1 MSLPSWQGKVIY
13 FAMIDRFQNGDKSN
27 DDQGCGE
34 SSLTDDDCFQG
45 GDLKGLRGKLPYL
58 KRLGFDA
65 LWITPPVHNQWI
77 NPYIRTRGYH
87 GYWAYDFT
95 KVDPHFGTL
104 EDYKALVGEAH
115 RLGLR
120 VIQDIVVNHT
130 GNYFTVSEEGYD
142 PSRPE
147 LNWKTLPEA
156 QPPERGP
163 KAPND
168 PVFRLNNPNIP
179 EHKAAGVYN
188 FTPNIS
194 DFRSREQTLT
204 YAMGDL
210 DDVNLKSPL
219 AVERMKEIYRYW
231 IEEVGVD
238 GFRVDTVYYTPEDFY
253 EKFLYDEDPKGLG
266 IKRFAERQGIK
277 DFFVFGE
284 VWSYDYRAIARY
296 LKSGRTERL
305 DSAIDLPLNE
315 ALTQV
320 FYRKAPTENVRAALS
335 ARKRHHDLWVNFLD
349 NHDVERMHARAG
361 WPAVR
366 QSLYALFTLPGI
378 PCVYYG
384 TEAGFTAA
392 RGNMFDEE
400 KFDEGSRAS
409 KLLRK
414 LIRFR
419 KKHPALATGRVAVER
434 TSFTAGV
441 LSYVVTRDED
451 AYRMV
456 FNTAPDRMVFDL
468 GADPGGLELLL
479 ASAPLDRRGGA
490 LILPPESAYVFK
502 AVASAKSGRPASSSG
517 ARLIPLAAGTHRDEI
532 PLRFRPPARG
542 RACELFLI
550 CDGDY
555 DRKIRVPDALSGEF
569 RLSAREFGNGPHR
582 LALLA
587 RAKTGA
593 LEFCGESDIVVRNPY
608 KLITQT
614 TVPEDSKG
622 GPAGVIMP
630 PAEATYAGQLSMR
643 RVRALTSGRDLR
655 LELSMANVTSAWN
668 PPHGYDH
675 VYFHVFFDF
684 PGQRGKKFLPKL
696 NQERGDFDFNA
707 GFLLY
712 GWGSR
717 SFAAKD
723 STPDSYGAPLIGE
736 VEQAADV
743 RRKTVTFTF
752 SDRLFDSLRTLAGT
766 KVLIAT
772 WDGYLGDL
780 RELGEKKADWSFSAP
795 GAKVS
800 ELPKIY
806 DRSLITL

>member
-1 MSLPSWQGKVIY
+1 VSLPSWQGKVIY

-34 SSLTDDDCFQG
+34 YSPTDDDCFQG

-65 LWITPPVHNQWI
+65 LWITPPVSNQWI

-95 KVDPHFGTL
+95 KVDPHFGAL
-104 EDYKALVGEAH
+104 ADYKALVADAH
-115 RLGLR
+115 KLGLK

-142 PSRPE
+142 PARPE
-147 LNWKTLPEA
+147 LNWKPLADA
-156 QPPERGP
+156 QPPARGP
-163 KAPND
+163 KAPDD
-168 PVFRLNNPNIP
+168 PVFRMNNPNVP
-179 EHKAAGVYN
+179 EHKQAAVYN

-238 GFRVDTVYYTPEDFY
+238 GYRVDTVYYTPEDFY
-253 EKFLYDEDPKGLG
+253 EKFLYDEDPRSLG

-277 DFFVFGE
+277 DFIVFGE
-284 VWSYDYRAIARY
+284 VWSYDYKAIGRY
-296 LKSGRTERL
+296 LKAGRAERL

-320 FYRKAPTENVRAALS
+320 FYRKAPTENLRAALG

-366 QSLYALFTLPGI
+366 QSLFALFALPGL

-392 RGNMFDEE
+392 RANMFAE
-400 KFDEGSRAS
+400 KNFDESSRAS

-419 KKHPALATGRVAVER
+419 KKHPALATGRVAVE
-434 TSFTAGV
+434 SASWAAGI
-441 LSYVVTRDED
+441 LSYTVTRGDD
-451 AYRMV
+451 VYRMV
-456 FNTAPDRMVFDL
+456 FNTSHDRMAFDPGL
-468 GADPGGLELLL
+468 GAAAPEPLLS
-479 ASAPLDRRGGA
+479 SAPLDRRGGA
-490 LILPPESAYVFK
+490 LVLPPESAYVFK
-502 AVASAKSGRPASSSG
+502 AGIVSRTGRRAASSG
-517 ARLIPLAAGTHRDEI
+517 ARLIPLAAGPHREEI
-532 PLRFRPPARG
+532 PLRFVPPARG
-542 RACELFLI
+542 RTAELFLL

-555 DRKIRVPDALSGEF
+555 DRKIRVPDASSGVF

-608 KLITQT
+608 RLITQAE
-614 TVPEDSKG
+614 VPEDHKG
-622 GPAGVIMP
+622 GPGGVILP
-630 PAEATYAGQLSMR
+630 PAEASYAGQLSMR

-655 LELSMANVTSAWN
+655 LELSMANVTSGWN

-696 NQERGDFDFNA
+696 NRKDAGFDFDA

-723 STPDSYGAPLIGE
+723 STPDAYGSPLVGE

-766 KVLIAT
+766 KVLIST

-780 RELGEKKADWSFSAP
+780 RELGEKKADWAFSAP
-795 GAKVS
+795 GAKVE
-800 ELPKIY
+800 ELPKMY
-806 DRSLITL
+806 DWAQIIL

>member
-27 DDQGCGE
+27 DDQGAGE
-34 SSLTDDDCFQG
+34 ASPTDDDCFQG

-65 LWITPPVHNQWI
+65 LWLTPPVHNQWI

-95 KVDPHFGTL
+95 RVDPHFGTL
-104 EDYKALVGEAH
+104 DDYRELVRDAH
-115 RLGLR
+115 ALGLK

-130 GNYFTVSEEGYD
+130 GNYFTVSAEGYD
-142 PSRPE
+142 PARPE
-147 LNWKTLPEA
+147 LNWKSPSDA
-156 QPPERGP
+156 PPPARGP
-163 KAPND
+163 QAPND
-168 PVFRLNNPNIP
+168 SVFRMNNPNVP
-179 EHKAAGVYN
+179 EHKRAAVYN

-194 DFRSREQTLT
+194 DFRNREQTLT

-210 DDVNLKSPL
+210 DDINLKSPL

-238 GFRVDTVYYTPEDFY
+238 AYRVDTVYYTPEDFY
-253 EKFLYDEDPKGLG
+253 EKFLYDTNPTSPG
-266 IKRFAERQGIK
+266 IKRFAERRGIK

-284 VWSYDYRAIARY
+284 VWSYDYRAIGRY
-296 LKSGRTERL
+296 LKHARAERL

-320 FYRKAPTENVRAALS
+320 FYRKGPTEKLRAALV
-335 ARKRHHDLWVNFLD
+335 ARRLRRNLWVNFLD

-384 TEAGFTAA
+384 TEAGFTSA
-392 RGNMFDEE
+392 RANMFDE
-400 KFDEGSRAS
+400 KNFDEKSRAS

-419 KKHPALATGRVAVER
+419 KNHPAFAVGRVGVER
-434 TSFTAGV
+434 TSFSAGI
-441 LSYVVTRDED
+441 LSYTVTRGGD
-451 AYRMV
+451 AYHV
-456 FNTAPDRMVFDL
+456 IFNTSSNRMVFDL
-468 GADPGGLELLL
+468 DAGRMKPLLS
-479 ASAPLDRRGGA
+479 SAPLDRRGGT
-490 LILPPESAYVFK
+490 LLLPPESSCVFK
-502 AVASAKSGRPASSSG
+502 TSAPAKPARHAPRSG
-517 ARLIPLAAGTHRDEI
+517 ARLLPLDAGVHRGEI

-542 RACELFLI
+542 RSSELFLI

-555 DRKIRVPDALSGEF
+555 DRRIRVPDPNSGKF

-587 RAKTGA
+587 RAKAGA
-593 LEFCGESDIVVRNPY
+593 LELCGESEISVCNPY
-608 KLITQT
+608 RLIAQT
-614 TVPEDSKG
+614 AVLEDSKG
-622 GPAGVIMP
+622 GPGGVILP
-630 PAEATYAGQLSMR
+630 PAEASYAGQLAMR

-655 LELSMANVTSAWN
+655 LELSMADVTNAWN

-684 PGQRGKKFLPKL
+684 PGQRGNKFLPKL
-696 NQERGDFDFNA
+696 NRADAGFDFNS

-723 STPDSYGAPLIGE
+723 SKADAYGAPLIGE
-736 VEQAADV
+736 VEQSADA

-752 SDRLFDSLRTLAGT
+752 SDRLFDSLRTFAGT
-766 KVLIAT
+766 KILITT

-780 RELGEKKADWSFSAP
+780 RELVEEQADWSFSAP
-795 GAKVS
+795 GAKTS

-806 DRSLITL
+806 DHALITL

>member
-27 DDQGCGE
+27 DDQGQGE
-34 SSLTDDDCFQG
+34 YDPRDDDAFQG
-45 GDLKGLRGKLPYL
+45 GDLQGLRRKLPYL
-58 KRLGFDA
+58 KRMGFDA
-65 LWITPPVHNQWI
+65 LWLTPPVHNQWI

-104 EDYKALVGEAH
+104 EDYRALVREAH
-115 RLGLR
+115 ALGLR

-130 GNYFTVSEEGYD
+130 GNYFTVSAEGYD
-142 PSRPE
+142 PARPE
-147 LNWKTLPEA
+147 LSWKPVTGA
-156 QPPERGP
+156 RPPARGT

-168 PVFRLNNPNIP
+168 PVFRMNNPNVA
-179 EHKAAGVYN
+179 EHKQAAVYN

-219 AVERMKEIYRYW
+219 AIERMKEIYRYW

-253 EKFLYDEDPKGLG
+253 EKFLYDEDPQRLGL
-266 IKRFAERQGIK
+266 KRFAERQGLK
-277 DFFVFGE
+277 DFWVFGE
-284 VWSYDYRAIARY
+284 VWSYDYKAIGRY
-296 LKSGRTERL
+296 LKAGRAERL

-320 FYRKAPTENVRAALS
+320 FYRKAPTENARAALS
-335 ARKRHHDLWVNFLD
+335 ARRRHHDLWVNFLD

-366 QSLYALFTLPGI
+366 QSLFALFTLPGI

-392 RGNMFDEE
+392 RGAMFDE
-400 KFDEGSRAS
+400 KHFDEGSRAS

-414 LIRFR
+414 LIKFR
-419 KKHPALATGRVAVER
+419 KKHPALATGRTTVHRASR
-434 TSFTAGV
+434 AAGV
-441 LSYVVTRDED
+441 LSYVVADGAD
-451 AYRMV
+451 AYGVV
-456 FNTAPDRMVFDL
+456 FNTSSDRMVF
-468 GADPGGLELLL
+468 GLAPDQARWKAILQT
-479 ASAPLDRRGGA
+479 APLDHRGGA
-490 LILPPESAYVFK
+490 VVLPPESAYVFK
-502 AVASAKSGRPASSSG
+502 ANGPAEGKTRSGHCG
-517 ARLIPLAAGTHRDEI
+517 AELQPLAAGPHRDEI
-532 PLRFRPPARG
+532 PLRWTPPAKG
-542 RACELFLI
+542 AAVELYLL

-555 DRKIRVPDALSGEF
+555 DRKIRIPDPRSGEF

-582 LALLA
+582 LALIA
-587 RAKTGA
+587 RAKGGA
-593 LEFCGESDIVVRNPY
+593 LELCGESDIVVRNPY
-608 KLITQT
+608 TLITAAA
-614 TVPEDSKG
+614 VPEENKG
-622 GPAGVIMP
+622 GPGGVILP
-630 PAEATYAGQLSMR
+630 PAESSYAGQLSMR
-643 RVRALTSGRDLR
+643 KARALTSGRDLR
-655 LELSMANVTSAWN
+655 LELTMANVTSDWN

-696 NQERGDFDFNA
+696 NQMRADFDFNA

-723 STPDSYGAPLIGE
+723 SAPDAYGSPLIGE
-736 VEQAADV
+736 VVQSADV
-743 RRKTVTFTF
+743 KRKTITFTF

-766 KVLIAT
+766 KVLIST

-780 RELGEKKADWSFSAP
+780 RELGQKREDWAFSAP
-795 GAKVS
+795 GAKAAD
-800 ELPKIY
+800 LPKMY
-806 DRSLITL
+806 DWALLTL